1 MHGYRSKPHTPAAHL
16 KKTAGSFGCSS
27 PEIRTYRY
35 WWYTY
40 FCLLSLWFFNYH
52 CYHHYNHYIYIFIY
66 FRIPGNRTK
75 CHQPKMDQGYQGTC
89 RNTFWLETEKLRDL
103 GPQLRA
109 PLWNMCW
116 FNLTPWIDQ
125 KGSAN
130 SWQYIYIYTYTYI
143 YTHIYIHI
151 YIYIGV
157 CVCMSMWINHGNSQ
171 TRVLF
176 GHFGMPL
183 RFTRIPA
190 VSLDD
195 IPVCFPMT
203 SHHLLLKSPFLMVTS
218 P

>member
-143 YTHIYIHI
+143 YTHIYIYI
-151 YIYIGV
+151 YIYRCV
-157 CVCMSMWINHGNSQ
+157 CVYVYVDKSWQFTNPSFVRPFWDAPKIHQDSS
-171 TRVLF
+171 RVAGWYPCLF
-176 GHFGMPL
+176 PYDL
-183 RFTRIPA
+183 PPSPA
-190 VSLDD
+190 
-195 IPVCFPMT
+195 
-203 SHHLLLKSPFLMVTS
+203 
-218 P
+218 